1 MKDGVDMK
9 IGLDLDN
16 TITSNPTS
24 VEFFRI
30 LTKAL
35 IGDNNI
41 CIITDR
47 DPAKREETE
56 EELAVLGIRFNKLV
70 ITENKAQYI
79 LKNGIDVFFEDTDEY
94 ILELPENIVVYKARE
109 AGNFDFSPK
118 KQRWIGNSKTTRMI
132 D

>member
-1 MKDGVDMK
+1 MK
-9 IGLDLDN
+9 IALDLDN
-16 TITSNPTS
+16 TITASPAS

-41 CIITDR
+41 YIITDR

-56 EELAVLGIRFNKLV
+56 EELAVLGIGFNKLV
-70 ITENKAQYI
+70 ITGNKAEYI
-79 LKNGIDVFFEDTDEY
+79 LKNGIEVFFENTDEN
-94 ILELPENIVVYKARE
+94 ILDLPEKVVAFKIRE
-109 AGNFDFSPK
+109 SGNFDFAERKFLGSK
-118 KQRWIGNSKTTRMI
+118 KTVKMI